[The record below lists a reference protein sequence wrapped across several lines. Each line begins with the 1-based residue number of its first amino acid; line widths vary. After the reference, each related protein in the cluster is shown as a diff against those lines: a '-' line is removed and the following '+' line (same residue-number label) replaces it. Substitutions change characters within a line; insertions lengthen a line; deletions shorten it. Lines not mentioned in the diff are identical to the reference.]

1 MGSLIVRN
9 LDDRLIARLKQR
21 AARHARSAEAE
32 HRDIL
37 RQALSGGTGPTFKEI
52 AAELRKLAVGRH
64 HTPAEDLVREG
75 RRER

>member
-37 RQALSGGTGPTFKEI
+37 RQALASGTGPSFKEI
-52 AAELRKLAVGRH
+52 AAELRKLMGGRR
-64 HTPAEDLVREG
+64 HTPAEALVRQG
-75 RRER
+75 RRAR